1 MSHSAIGAFETTLQ
15 TTHAWLA
22 ELMERLEW
30 EDKHR
35 AYIAL
40 RAVLHA
46 LRDRL
51 GVEDVAALGAQLPM
65 LVRGFYYDGWHASGK
80 PSRQR
85 SIEEF
90 LTQVSDN
97 LRIDGSIDP
106 LQVTHEV
113 FALLKKHVAKGE
125 LHSLQAVLPGSFHEL
140 WS

>member
-1 MSHSAIGAFETTLQ
+1 MGHSSIGAFETTLQ
-15 TTHAWLA
+15 ITNAWLA

-51 GVEDVAALGAQLPM
+51 CIDDVVGLGAQLPM
-65 LVRGFYYDGWHASGK
+65 LVRGFYYDGWHPSGK
-80 PSRQR
+80 PNRQR

-90 LTQVSDN
+90 LTKVSDN

-113 FALLKKHVAKGE
+113 FALLKKHVTKGE
-125 LHSLQAVLPGSFHEL
+125 IHSLQAVLPGSFQEL
-140 WS
+140 WV